1 MVVTAMAQTQEIPRE
16 PTSTVA
22 ALNPENVTL
31 LEQHGLSLKPLDPIG
46 VEIYGADVRNQ
57 LPGPAIKALEEEMAN
72 RGFIV
77 FKHQAGL
84 SPEEL
89 IDACKWWGGR
99 EIHSTHGVHP
109 ATPGRNRHIFRC
121 SNDGRQGILGV
132 GPQWHNDGSFEAA
145 TFSHS
150 AYYMARAPENG
161 GGTHFAHQ
169 GAAFDSLPPDKQDF
183 WERLVSVN
191 SASSVTH
198 PVVHTHP
205 ISGRKSVWL
214 HLGMTG
220 AVIERLPDDGLTI
233 DQLKTLPAH
242 ADSFRLLDEAAM
254 RELFND
260 YNDLLND
267 SFEDGYGIRYEYDTG
282 DLLFIDNWA
291 VAHRASPEAHLP
303 AEQQGLRIM
312 DRVTIKAPRNLSPHF
327 GLPQYINMAG
337 PHPFNKDGVWQA
349 GGVGFRWKDDIRM
362 QN

>member
-1 MVVTAMAQTQEIPRE
+1 MATVPPLSADRVSLIEEAGLTIRQIE
-16 PTSTVA
+16 PMGA
-22 ALNPENVTL
+22 
-31 LEQHGLSLKPLDPIG
+31 
-46 VEIYGADVRNQ
+46 EIYGADVRTR
-57 LPGPAIKALEEEMAN
+57 LPENVITALEQEMAN

-77 FKHQAGL
+77 FKHQTNL
-84 SPEEL
+84 SPDEL
-89 IDACKWWGGR
+89 VEASRWWGAH

-121 SNDGRQGILGV
+121 SNDARHGILGV

-150 AYYMARAPENG
+150 AYYMARAPERG
-161 GGTHFAHQ
+161 GGTHYAHQ
-169 GAAFDSLPPDKQDF
+169 GAAFDALPPQKQDF
-183 WERLVSVN
+183 WQRLVSVN

-220 AVIERLPDDGLTI
+220 AVIERLPDDQLTL
-233 DQLKTLPAH
+233 DQLRMLPAD
-242 ADSFRLLDEAAM
+242 ADKFRLLDERAM
-254 RELFND
+254 KELFND
-260 YNDLLND
+260 YNELLNN
-267 SFEDGYGIRYEYDTG
+267 SFEGGYGTRYQYDTG
-282 DLLFIDNWA
+282 DLLFVDNWA
-291 VAHRASPEAHLP
+291 VAHQAAPEAHLP

-312 DRVTIKAPRNLSPHF
+312 DRVTVKARQNLAPHF
-327 GLPQYINMAG
+327 GLPQYINITG

>member
-1 MVVTAMAQTQEIPRE
+1 MATVPPLSADRVSLIEEAGLTIRQIE
-16 PTSTVA
+16 PMGA
-22 ALNPENVTL
+22 
-31 LEQHGLSLKPLDPIG
+31 
-46 VEIYGADVRNQ
+46 EIYGADVRTR
-57 LPGPAIKALEEEMAN
+57 LPENVITALEQEMAN

-77 FKHQAGL
+77 FKHQTNL
-84 SPEEL
+84 SPDEL
-89 IDACKWWGGR
+89 VEASRWWGAH

-121 SNDGRQGILGV
+121 SNDARYGILGV

-150 AYYMARAPENG
+150 AYYMARAPERG

-169 GAAFDSLPPDKQDF
+169 GAAFDALPPQKQDF
-183 WERLVSVN
+183 WQRLVSVN

-220 AVIERLPDDGLTI
+220 AVIERLPDDELTL
-233 DQLKTLPAH
+233 DQLKMLPADAEKFH
-242 ADSFRLLDEAAM
+242 LLDARAM
-254 RELFND
+254 KALFND
-260 YNDLLND
+260 YNELLNN
-267 SFEDGYGIRYEYDTG
+267 SFEGGYGTRYQYDTG
-282 DLLFIDNWA
+282 DLLFVDNWA
-291 VAHRASPEAHLP
+291 VAHRAAPEAHLP

-312 DRVTIKAPRNLSPHF
+312 DRVTVKARQNLAPHF
-327 GLPQYINMAG
+327 GLPQYINITG
-337 PHPFNKDGVWQA
+337 PHPFNQDGVWQA

>member
-1 MVVTAMAQTQEIPRE
+1 MMGQTPEDTTRRKAPTIP
-16 PTSTVA
+16 
-22 ALNPENVTL
+22 
-31 LEQHGLSLKPLDPIG
+31 PLDPERVSLIEEAGLTLKQLEPLG
-46 VEIYGADVRNQ
+46 VEIYGADVRTD
-57 LPGPAIKALEEEMAN
+57 LPEPVIQALEEEMAN

-77 FKHQAGL
+77 FKHQRDL

-89 IDACKWWGGR
+89 INVSKWWGAR

-121 SNDGRQGILGV
+121 SNDSRHGILGV

-145 TFSHS
+145 SFSHS
-150 AYYMARAPENG
+150 AYYMARAPEHG

-169 GAAFDSLPPDKQDF
+169 GAAFDALPREKQTF
-183 WERLVSVN
+183 WQRLVSVN
-191 SASSVTH
+191 SASCVTH

-220 AVIERLPDDGLTI
+220 AVLERLPEYGLSIEELQKELAT
-233 DQLKTLPAH
+233 
-242 ADSFRLLDEAAM
+242 ADNLRLLTPDEM
-254 RELFND
+254 KELFND
-260 YNDLLND
+260 YNDLLNE
-267 SFEDGYGIRYEYDTG
+267 SFEKGYGIRYQYDTG

-291 VAHRASPEAHLP
+291 VAHRASPEAHMP

-312 DRVTIKAPRNLSPHF
+312 DRVTIKARQNLAPHF
-327 GLPQYINMAG
+327 GLPTYINMNG
-337 PHPFNKDGVWQA
+337 PHPFNKDGVWQT

>member
-1 MVVTAMAQTQEIPRE
+1 MGTASGKFSDIP
-16 PTSTVA
+16 PTI
-22 ALNPENVTL
+22 P
-31 LEQHGLSLKPLDPIG
+31 PLDPANVSLFEHAG
-46 VEIYGADVRNQ
+46 LTVKQLEPLGMEIYGADVRSR
-57 LPGPAIKALEEEMAN
+57 LPDEVIKALEVEMAN

-84 SPEEL
+84 SADEL
-89 IDACKWWGGR
+89 VNVSKWWGAG

-109 ATPGRNRHIFRC
+109 ATPGMNRDIFRC
-121 SNDGRQGILGV
+121 SNDNRHGILGV

-150 AYYMARAPENG
+150 AYYMARAPEQG

-169 GAAFDSLPPDKQDF
+169 GAAFDVLPKEKQEF

-191 SASSVTH
+191 SATGVTH

-220 AVIERLPDDGLTI
+220 GVIERLPEDGVPIDELQKEPANT
-233 DQLKTLPAH
+233 DQL
-242 ADSFRLLDEAAM
+242 RLLNEEEM
-254 RELFND
+254 KQLFND
-260 YNDLLND
+260 YNDLMNA
-267 SFEDGYGIRYEYDTG
+267 SFEKGYGIRYHYDTG
-282 DLLFIDNWA
+282 DLLYIDNWA
-291 VAHRASPEAHLP
+291 LAHRAAPEAHIP

-312 DRVTIKAPRNLSPHF
+312 DRVTIKSKQDMAPHF
-327 GLPQYINMAG
+327 GLPQYINING
-337 PHPFNKDGVWQA
+337 PHPFNRDGVWQA
-349 GGVGFRWKDDIRM
+349 GGVGFRWKDDIPM

>member
-1 MVVTAMAQTQEIPRE
+1 MATVPPLSADRVSLIEEAGLTIKQIE
-16 PTSTVA
+16 PMGA
-22 ALNPENVTL
+22 
-31 LEQHGLSLKPLDPIG
+31 
-46 VEIYGADVRNQ
+46 EIYGADVRTR
-57 LPGPAIKALEEEMAN
+57 LPESVIAALEQEMAN

-77 FKHQAGL
+77 FKHQTNL
-84 SPEEL
+84 SAEEL
-89 IDACKWWGGR
+89 VEASRWWGAN

-109 ATPGRNRHIFRC
+109 ATPGHNRHIFRC
-121 SNDGRQGILGV
+121 SNDARYGILGV

-150 AYYMARAPENG
+150 AYYMARAPERG

-169 GAAFDSLPPDKQDF
+169 GAAFDALPPQKQDF
-183 WERLVSVN
+183 WQRLVSVN

-220 AVIERLPDDGLTI
+220 AVIERLPDDQLTL
-233 DQLKTLPAH
+233 DQLRMLPAD
-242 ADSFRLLDEAAM
+242 ADKFRLLDEQTM
-254 RELFND
+254 KELFND
-260 YNDLLND
+260 YNELLNN
-267 SFEDGYGIRYEYDTG
+267 SFEGGYGTRYQYDTG
-282 DLLFIDNWA
+282 DLLFVDNWA
-291 VAHRASPEAHLP
+291 VAHRAAPEAHLP

-312 DRVTIKAPRNLSPHF
+312 DRVTVKARQNLAPHF
-327 GLPQYINMAG
+327 GLPQYINITG
-337 PHPFNKDGVWQA
+337 PHPFNQDGVWQA

>member
-1 MVVTAMAQTQEIPRE
+1 MATVPPLSADRVSLIEEAGVTIRQIE
-16 PTSTVA
+16 PMGA
-22 ALNPENVTL
+22 
-31 LEQHGLSLKPLDPIG
+31 
-46 VEIYGADVRNQ
+46 EIYGADVRTR
-57 LPGPAIKALEEEMAN
+57 LPENVITALEQEMAN

-77 FKHQAGL
+77 FKHQTNL
-84 SPEEL
+84 SPDEL
-89 IDACKWWGGR
+89 VEASRWWGAH

-121 SNDGRQGILGV
+121 SNDARHGILGV

-150 AYYMARAPENG
+150 AYYMARAPERG

-169 GAAFDSLPPDKQDF
+169 GAAFDALPPQKQDF
-183 WERLVSVN
+183 WQRLVSVN

-220 AVIERLPDDGLTI
+220 AVIERLPDYQLTL
-233 DQLKTLPAH
+233 DQLRMLPAD
-242 ADSFRLLDEAAM
+242 ADKFRLLDERAM
-254 RELFND
+254 KELFND
-260 YNDLLND
+260 YNELLNN
-267 SFEDGYGIRYEYDTG
+267 SFEGGYGTRYQYDTG
-282 DLLFIDNWA
+282 DLLFVDNWA
-291 VAHRASPEAHLP
+291 VAHRAAPEAHLP

-312 DRVTIKAPRNLSPHF
+312 DRVTVKARQNLAPHF
-327 GLPQYINMAG
+327 GLPQYINITG

>member
-1 MVVTAMAQTQEIPRE
+1 MGYLP
-16 PTSTVA
+16 
-22 ALNPENVTL
+22 
-31 LEQHGLSLKPLDPIG
+31 PLDPDRVALIESHGLTLKQLEPLG
-46 VEIYGADVRNQ
+46 VEVYGADVRSE
-57 LPGPAIKALEEEMAN
+57 LPKPVIEALEVEMAN

-77 FKHQAGL
+77 FKHQTDL
-84 SPEEL
+84 SPDEL
-89 IDACKWWGGR
+89 INASKWWGAH

-121 SNDGRQGILGV
+121 SNDARYGILGV

-150 AYYMARAPENG
+150 AYYMARAPERG

-169 GAAFDSLPPDKQDF
+169 GAAFDALPEEKQAF
-183 WERLVSVN
+183 WQRLVSVN

-205 ISGRKSVWL
+205 VSGRKSVWL

-220 AVIERLPDDGLTI
+220 AVLERLPEEGLSI
-233 DQLKTLPAH
+233 EDLQKAPAT
-242 ADSFRLLDEAAM
+242 ADKFRLLNEAEM
-254 RELFND
+254 KELFND
-260 YNDLLND
+260 YNDLMNE
-267 SFEDGYGIRYEYDTG
+267 SFERGYGIRYHYDHG

-291 VAHRASPEAHLP
+291 VAHRAAPEAHMP
-303 AEQQGLRIM
+303 AQEQGLRIM
-312 DRVTIKAPRNLSPHF
+312 DRVTIKSPRELSPHF
-327 GLPQYINMAG
+327 GLPTYINMSG

-349 GGVGFRWKDDIRM
+349 GGVGFRWKDDIRL

>member
-1 MVVTAMAQTQEIPRE
+1 MATVPPLSADRVSLIEEAGLTIRQIE
-16 PTSTVA
+16 PMGA
-22 ALNPENVTL
+22 
-31 LEQHGLSLKPLDPIG
+31 
-46 VEIYGADVRNQ
+46 EIYGADVRTR
-57 LPGPAIKALEEEMAN
+57 LPENVITALEQEMAN

-77 FKHQAGL
+77 FKHQTNL
-84 SPEEL
+84 SPDEL
-89 IDACKWWGGR
+89 VEASRWWGAH

-121 SNDGRQGILGV
+121 SNDARHGILGV

-150 AYYMARAPENG
+150 AYYMARAPERG

-169 GAAFDSLPPDKQDF
+169 GAAFDALPPQKQDF
-183 WERLVSVN
+183 WQRLVSVN

-220 AVIERLPDDGLTI
+220 AVIERLPDDQLTL
-233 DQLKTLPAH
+233 DQLRMLPAD
-242 ADSFRLLDEAAM
+242 ADKFRLLDERAM
-254 RELFND
+254 KELFND
-260 YNDLLND
+260 YNELLNN
-267 SFEDGYGIRYEYDTG
+267 SFEGGYGTRYQYDTG
-282 DLLFIDNWA
+282 DLLFVDNWA
-291 VAHRASPEAHLP
+291 VAHRAAPEAHLP

-312 DRVTIKAPRNLSPHF
+312 DRVTVKARQNLAPHF
-327 GLPQYINMAG
+327 GLPQYINITG

>member
-1 MVVTAMAQTQEIPRE
+1 MA
-16 PTSTVA
+16 TVPPLSA
-22 ALNPENVTL
+22 DRVSLIEEA
-31 LEQHGLSLKPLDPIG
+31 GLTIRQIEPIG
-46 VEIYGADVRNQ
+46 AEIYGADVRTR
-57 LPGPAIKALEEEMAN
+57 LPENVITALEQEMAN

-77 FKHQAGL
+77 FKHQTNL
-84 SPEEL
+84 SPDEL
-89 IDACKWWGGR
+89 VEASRWWGAH

-121 SNDGRQGILGV
+121 SNDARHGILGV

-150 AYYMARAPENG
+150 AYYMARAPERG

-169 GAAFDSLPPDKQDF
+169 GAAFDALPPQKQDF
-183 WERLVSVN
+183 WQRLVSVN

-220 AVIERLPDDGLTI
+220 AVIERLPDDQLTL
-233 DQLKTLPAH
+233 DQLRMLPAD
-242 ADSFRLLDEAAM
+242 ADKFRLLDERPM
-254 RELFND
+254 KELFND
-260 YNDLLND
+260 YNELLNN
-267 SFEDGYGIRYEYDTG
+267 SFEGGYGTRYQYDTG
-282 DLLFIDNWA
+282 DLLLVDHWA
-291 VAHRASPEAHLP
+291 VAHRTAPEAHLP

-312 DRVTIKAPRNLSPHF
+312 DRVTVKARQNLAPHF
-327 GLPQYINMAG
+327 GLPQYINITG

>member
-1 MVVTAMAQTQEIPRE
+1 MTMGQTSEKFSGMLPTIP
-16 PTSTVA
+16 
-22 ALNPENVTL
+22 
-31 LEQHGLSLKPLDPIG
+31 PLDSRRVSLIEQEGLRIEQLEPLG
-46 VEIYGADVRNQ
+46 VDIYGADVRSK
-57 LPGPAIKALEEEMAN
+57 LPEPLIEALEVEMAN

-77 FKHQAGL
+77 FKHQTGL
-84 SPEEL
+84 SADEL
-89 IDACKWWGGR
+89 VNASKWWGAR

-121 SNDGRQGILGV
+121 SNDARQGILGV

-150 AYYMARAPENG
+150 AYYMARAPEHG

-169 GAAFDSLPPDKQDF
+169 GAAFDALPKEKQEF

-220 AVIERLPDDGLTI
+220 AVIERLPEDGLSI
-233 DQLKTLPAH
+233 DELKKKPAA
-242 ADSFRLLDEAAM
+242 ADKFRLLNEDQMKA
-254 RELFND
+254 LFND
-260 YNDLLND
+260 YNDLMND
-267 SFEDGYGIRYEYDTG
+267 SFDKGYGIRYQYDNG

-291 VAHRASPEAHLP
+291 LAHRASSEAHMP

-312 DRVTIKAPRNLSPHF
+312 DRVTIKSRQDLAPHF
-327 GLPQYINMAG
+327 GLPQYINIAG

-349 GGVGFRWKDDIRM
+349 GGVGFRWKDDVRL

>member
-1 MVVTAMAQTQEIPRE
+1 MIEQAGLTVKQLE
-16 PTSTVA
+16 P
-22 ALNPENVTL
+22 L
-31 LEQHGLSLKPLDPIG
+31 G
-46 VEIYGADVRNQ
+46 VEIYGADVRAG
-57 LPGPAIKALEEEMAN
+57 LPEPVIEALEVEMAN

-77 FKHQAGL
+77 FKQQTDL
-84 SPEEL
+84 SADEL
-89 IDACKWWGGR
+89 VEVSKWWGAH

-121 SNDGRQGILGV
+121 SNDSRHGILGV

-150 AYYMARAPENG
+150 AYYMARAPEQG

-169 GAAFDSLPPDKQDF
+169 GAAFDALPAEKQAF

-205 ISGRKSVWL
+205 VSGRKSVWL

-220 AVIERLPDDGLTI
+220 GL
-233 DQLKTLPAH
+233 LNEEEMKA
-242 ADSFRLLDEAAM
+242 
-254 RELFND
+254 LFND
-260 YNDLLND
+260 YNDLMNA
-267 SFEDGYGIRYEYDTG
+267 SFEKGYGIRYHYDTG
-282 DLLFIDNWA
+282 DLLYIDNWA
-291 VAHRASPEAHLP
+291 LAHRAAPEAHMP
-303 AEQQGLRIM
+303 AEKQGLRII
-312 DRVTIKAPRNLSPHF
+312 DRVTVKSKQDLAPHF
-327 GLPQYINMAG
+327 GLPQYINISG

-349 GGVGFRWKDDIRM
+349 GGVGFLWKDDIRL

>member
-1 MVVTAMAQTQEIPRE
+1 MGQISENPGTLASAILPVDPKR
-16 PTSTVA
+16 A
-22 ALNPENVTL
+22 ALIEKEGLKVRP
-31 LEQHGLSLKPLDPIG
+31 LEPLG
-46 VEIYGADVRNQ
+46 VEIYGADVRTR
-57 LPGPAIKALEEEMAN
+57 LPEPVIEALEAEMAN

-77 FKHQAGL
+77 FKHQTDL
-84 SPEEL
+84 SPDEL
-89 IDACKWWGGR
+89 VEASKWWGAR

-109 ATPGRNRHIFRC
+109 ATPGRHRHIFRC
-121 SNDGRQGILGV
+121 SNDSRHGILGV

-150 AYYMARAPENG
+150 AYYMARAPERG

-169 GAAFDSLPPDKQDF
+169 GAAFDALPKEKQAF

-220 AVIERLPDDGLTI
+220 AVIERLPDDELTL
-233 DQLKTLPAH
+233 DQLKTMPAS
-242 ADSFRLLDEAAM
+242 ADKFRLLNEDAM
-254 RELFND
+254 KALFND
-260 YNDLLND
+260 YNDLLNE
-267 SFEDGYGIRYEYDTG
+267 SFDGGYGIRYHYDTG

-312 DRVTIKAPRNLSPHF
+312 DRVTIKARQNLAPHF

>member
-1 MVVTAMAQTQEIPRE
+1 MATVPPLSADRVSLIEEAGLTIRQIE
-16 PTSTVA
+16 PMGA
-22 ALNPENVTL
+22 
-31 LEQHGLSLKPLDPIG
+31 
-46 VEIYGADVRNQ
+46 EIYGADVRTR
-57 LPGPAIKALEEEMAN
+57 LPENVITALEQEMAN

-77 FKHQAGL
+77 FKHQTNL
-84 SPEEL
+84 SPDEL
-89 IDACKWWGGR
+89 VEASRWWGAH

-121 SNDGRQGILGV
+121 SNDARHGILGV

-150 AYYMARAPENG
+150 AYYMARAPERG

-169 GAAFDSLPPDKQDF
+169 GAAFDALPRQKQDF
-183 WERLVSVN
+183 WQRLVSVN

-220 AVIERLPDDGLTI
+220 AVIERLPDDQLTL
-233 DQLKTLPAH
+233 DQLRMLPAD
-242 ADSFRLLDEAAM
+242 ADKFRLLDERAM
-254 RELFND
+254 KELFND
-260 YNDLLND
+260 YNELLNN
-267 SFEDGYGIRYEYDTG
+267 SFEGGYGTRYQYDTG
-282 DLLFIDNWA
+282 DLLFVDNWA
-291 VAHRASPEAHLP
+291 VAHRAAPEAHLP

-312 DRVTIKAPRNLSPHF
+312 DRVTVKARQNLAPHF
-327 GLPQYINMAG
+327 GLPQYINITG

>member
-1 MVVTAMAQTQEIPRE
+1 MATVPPLSADRVSLIEEAGLTIRQIE
-16 PTSTVA
+16 PMGA
-22 ALNPENVTL
+22 
-31 LEQHGLSLKPLDPIG
+31 
-46 VEIYGADVRNQ
+46 EIYGADVRTR
-57 LPGPAIKALEEEMAN
+57 LPENVITALEQEMAN

-77 FKHQAGL
+77 FKHQTNL
-84 SPEEL
+84 SPDEL
-89 IDACKWWGGR
+89 VEASRWWGAH

-121 SNDGRQGILGV
+121 SNDARHGILGV

-150 AYYMARAPENG
+150 AYYMARAPERG

-169 GAAFDSLPPDKQDF
+169 GAAFDALPPQKQDF
-183 WERLVSVN
+183 WQRLVSVN

-220 AVIERLPDDGLTI
+220 AVIERLPDDQLTL
-233 DQLKTLPAH
+233 DQLRMLPAD
-242 ADSFRLLDEAAM
+242 ADKFRLLDERAM
-254 RELFND
+254 KELFND
-260 YNDLLND
+260 YNELLNN
-267 SFEDGYGIRYEYDTG
+267 SFEGGYGTRYQYDTG
-282 DLLFIDNWA
+282 DLLFVDNWA
-291 VAHRASPEAHLP
+291 VAHQAAPEAHLP

-312 DRVTIKAPRNLSPHF
+312 DRVTVKARQNLAPHF
-327 GLPQYINMAG
+327 GLPQYINITG